1 MGSITPPDG
10 FQSHLENIGNALN
23 QADAA
28 AIPDKKQE
36 YIKAANDFQTVES
49 NYIQKPTQQG
59 LLKMV
64 DFYRKTDF
72 PQLKA
77 RVISTF
83 LSLNNSILDG
93 VMMDLLSILQTELG
107 GDVGFDMS
115 FLSALVQRLETVSK
129 QSTHPEYLSAFQ
141 TILSNNING
150 IQDPTLKQTVQ
161 QILQG
166 INVGDMAAIETESI
180 QTQQLN
186 PNALGKG
193 TTPASA
199 TVEVVGATKAGAK
212 EGFDISGDVAR
223 NKDIKV
229 KMNPS
234 STITAEIQLENGF
247 IQALGTLSN
256 MDMAKMKTF
265 IAAIIQISNIPPVFV
280 ISSIVSQLLVQMGKL
295 EQDKTLYKI
304 AIVTDN
310 IAALREIDSVDYI
323 RKIDSGYNVSFHAFY
338 EQYKQLYE
346 EGYHYII
353 SLHLNQNLKKTYASA
368 CAAKTYIQEQGIQGL
383 DIEVHNT
390 NANGVG
396 LGMMIYALNDAIKSH
411 YSPVEVNQLAIQLVE
426 NYQHWVCPLEFDF
439 VKNHRWV
446 MDLAD
451 TQKKVQLKLF
461 HFIPVVE
468 LDKKL
473 SITSVSYTKDTA
485 LTSLV
490 QTLDQHIKDK
500 NKKVTRICVEYRGV
514 YREAIRIRN
523 RIKVRYPTIKVSLQ
537 SVGTLTTKFFGPE
550 LVGVCLI

>member
-1 MGSITPPDG
+1 MNANKMQLAGS
-10 FQSHLENIGNALN
+10 
-23 QADAA
+23 
-28 AIPDKKQE
+28 
-36 YIKAANDFQTVES
+36 
-49 NYIQKPTQQG
+49 
-59 LLKMV
+59 
-64 DFYRKTDF
+64 
-72 PQLKA
+72 
-77 RVISTF
+77 
-83 LSLNNSILDG
+83 
-93 VMMDLLSILQTELG
+93 
-107 GDVGFDMS
+107 
-115 FLSALVQRLETVSK
+115 
-129 QSTHPEYLSAFQ
+129 
-141 TILSNNING
+141 
-150 IQDPTLKQTVQ
+150 
-161 QILQG
+161 
-166 INVGDMAAIETESI
+166 
-180 QTQQLN
+180 
-186 PNALGKG
+186 
-193 TTPASA
+193 
-199 TVEVVGATKAGAK
+199 K
-212 EGFDISGDVAR
+212 EGFDVVGNNAT
-223 NKDIKV
+223 KDNIKV
-229 KMNPS
+229 TFNPS
-234 STITAEIQLENGF
+234 TVTADIQLENGF

-265 IAAIIQISNIPPVFV
+265 IAAILQISNIPPIFV
-280 ISSIVSQLLVQMGKL
+280 ISSVASQLLVQMGKL
-295 EQDKTLYKI
+295 EQDKTLFKI

-310 IAALREIDSVDYI
+310 VAALRDIDSVDYI
-323 RKIDSGYNVSFHAFY
+323 RKIDPGYNVSFHAFY
-338 EQYKQLYE
+338 DQYKQLYE

-353 SLHLNQNLKKTYASA
+353 SLHLNQNLKKTYDSA
-368 CAAKTYIQEQGIQGL
+368 CAAKAYIQEQGIQGL

-396 LGMMIYALNDAIKSH
+396 LGMMIYALNDAIKNH

-468 LDKKL
+468 LDKKFT
-473 SITSVSYTKDTA
+473 ITSVSYTKDAA